1 MGQEAFLV
9 MNPLT
14 LLTDA
19 LTIAWKDLT
28 EYRRNRITLI
38 FSIIFPILMMGMIGF
53 IFQDSTSALTDTP
66 VGLIMDDN
74 GVYRD
79 RIASLFMSITS
90 ESDAIRIVQVSAQS
104 EVNNLI
110 LAGDIRAA
118 IVVPHNFSSS
128 IQKQTQAQVL
138 ILTDPSNPTIA
149 QGLTQYLG
157 NVVIIIA
164 DQFSREFI
172 ATGMPI
178 IDPDFVLYPI
188 ALTVET
194 IVPGGGSSFDF
205 VAPGFIAM
213 NVMMS
218 GLTALGAA
226 LARERESG
234 TLAGVLMAPIAR
246 TAIILGKTISFTI
259 RNLFQGAI
267 TITMAILVFGIT
279 IRGNPLL
286 IAAILIIGTIS
297 FLGLGIVAT
306 AITKEQESAQL
317 ILGLLQFP
325 MMFLSGVLFPIEQMP
340 SFLQSVSKVLP
351 LTYAVD
357 ALRKVMILGAGIES
371 VILPIVILI
380 VLGVITM
387 TLGVPLF
394 DRAVKR

>member
-1 MGQEAFLV
+1 MEWEAFLV
-9 MNPLT
+9 QNPVT
-14 LLTDA
+14 LLSDA
-19 LTIAWKDLT
+19 VTIAWKDLT

-38 FSIIFPILMMGMIGF
+38 FSIVFPILMMGMIGL
-53 IFQDSTSALTDTP
+53 IFQDSTSALNDTP
-66 VGLIMDDN
+66 VGLVMDDN
-74 GVYRD
+74 GVYGEH
-79 RIASLFMSITS
+79 IKSLFTSIAS
-90 ESDAIRIVQVSAQS
+90 ESDAIRIVQVSTQS
-104 EVNNLI
+104 EVNNMI
-110 LAGDIRAA
+110 LAGDIKAA
-118 IVVPHNFSSS
+118 IVVPNNFSSS

-172 ATGMPI
+172 VTGIPI
-178 IDPDFVLYPI
+178 LDPDFVLHPI
-188 ALTVET
+188 ALNVET

-246 TAIILGKTISFTI
+246 TSIILGKTISFTL

-306 AITKEQESAQL
+306 VITKEQESAQL
-317 ILGLLQFP
+317 VLGLLQFP

-357 ALRKVMILGAGIES
+357 ALRKVMILGAGIEA
-371 VILPIVILI
+371 VILPITILI
-380 VLGVITM
+380 VLGVVTM
-387 TLGVPLF
+387 MLGVPLF

>member
-1 MGQEAFLV
+1 MQ
-9 MNPLT
+9 NPLT

-28 EYRRNRITLI
+28 EYRRNRITLV
-38 FSIIFPILMMGMIGF
+38 FSIIFPILMIGMIGF
-53 IFQDSTSALTDTP
+53 IFQDSASALSDTP

-74 GVYRD
+74 GAYGE
-79 RIASLFMSITS
+79 RISSLFMSIAS
-90 ESDAIRIVQVSAQS
+90 ESDAIRIVQVSTQS
-104 EVNNLI
+104 EVKDLI
-110 LAGDIRAA
+110 LVGDIRAA

-128 IQKQTQAQVL
+128 IQQQTQAQIL

-149 QGLTQYLG
+149 QGLIQYLG

-172 ATGMPI
+172 ETGMPI

-188 ALTVET
+188 SINVDT

-317 ILGLLQFP
+317 VLGLLQFP

-371 VILPIVILI
+371 VILPIAILI
-380 VLGVITM
+380 VLGIITM
-387 TLGVPLF
+387 IVGVPLF